1 MQTFE
6 YSDEEIYQ
14 DSVKQKIDKLHDLPL
29 KFKHKTLCM
38 RSVSGISSRKSQT
51 CFKFNK
57 RRQESSSESSCDDS
71 SEIQLSEFDISDE
84 NKNANILCQY
94 KNSFFNEKIKMFNEI
109 KSKKF
114 WLGNQISR
122 IKINKDEQSINLNK
136 SPSLNRQ
143 SSPISESNHN
153 TLTIIKKNKDIT
165 DYSIDQSFKQVNSPL
180 MFYLSNVQQTSI
192 NNNNNNNSSNFINN
206 RSCQQ
211 SQNNSQYTIDVP
223 GNESFVQQSS
233 IKLNEKELLNQIVE
247 SVFNR
252 NIQLLTK
259 IVLLLQKEYRTD
271 ILNMKDI
278 NGNTPLLLAIKLQQ
292 QQNQFT
298 TIRLLLSNG
307 SDPTIKDNDGWSPI
321 EEAVAQKD
329 LLTTSLLFDYLVS
342 KKLFDMQQER
352 NQIDQE
358 LLKINDFYLEMKWEF
373 KSSLIPFISKF
384 TPNDTFKIYKR
395 GSSLRLDSTF
405 AGTKNY
411 KNKRRDLTVFYNPLM
426 GQVQRKENSSNC
438 KFVTILNRAKKIYYY
453 PIQEIDPEEK
463 NQILMDLLNC
473 ESVSGDMKIIG
484 CELIKSKNFFGN
496 YVSQK
501 INNWICQKYEFR
513 ILTSQHFNKKY
524 QSNYFMSLDQYLN
537 QSIDQNPTS
546 ARFNIEQITSQIV
559 GDQLYVNSPSFKQEN
574 EQMKK
579 NKENNLKNGNDKK
592 QSESCL
598 LYINQ
603 EFPLN
608 FQQFLP
614 IIKMLANGNEFISS
628 LQTVLSNE
636 TVKQLLN
643 NKGFPVRIEIPIN
656 FTIDAVVTFQGYKQ
670 IDNED
675 IEIKKLFQIPE
686 DYQLVSRRDATKVMK
701 RGKKRLFL
709 ANLFL

>member
-1 MQTFE
+1 
-6 YSDEEIYQ
+6 
-14 DSVKQKIDKLHDLPL
+14 
-29 KFKHKTLCM
+29 
-38 RSVSGISSRKSQT
+38 
-51 CFKFNK
+51 
-57 RRQESSSESSCDDS
+57 
-71 SEIQLSEFDISDE
+71 
-84 NKNANILCQY
+84 
-94 KNSFFNEKIKMFNEI
+94 MFNEI

-122 IKINKDEQSINLNK
+122 ITINKDDYSVNLNK

-143 SSPISESNHN
+143 TSPISESNHN
-153 TLTIIKKNKDIT
+153 TLTIIKKTKEVT
-165 DYSIDQSFKQVNSPL
+165 DHSIDQSFKQVNSPL
-180 MFYLSNVQQTSI
+180 MFYLTNINQTSI
-192 NNNNNNNSSNFINN
+192 NNNNNSSNIINN

-223 GNESFVQQSS
+223 GNESFAQQSS
-233 IKLNEKELLNQIVE
+233 IKLNEKDLLNQIVE
-247 SVFNR
+247 AVFSK

-271 ILNMKDI
+271 ILNLKDI
-278 NGNTPLLLAIKLQQ
+278 HGNTPLLLAIKLQQ
-292 QQNQFT
+292 QQNQFS

-307 SDPTIKDNDGWSPI
+307 SDPTIKDTDGWSPI
-321 EEAVAQKD
+321 EETVAQKD

-405 AGTKNY
+405 AGKKNY
-411 KNKRRDLTVFYNPLM
+411 KNKRRDLTVLYNPLM
-426 GQVQRKENSSNC
+426 GSVQRKENSSNC
-438 KFVTILNRAKKIYYY
+438 KFVTILNRSKKIYYY

-473 ESVSGDMKIIG
+473 ESVSGDMKIIQ

-496 YVSQK
+496 YVNQK

-513 ILTSQHFNKKY
+513 ILTSQHFNKKH
-524 QSNYFMSLDQYLN
+524 QSNYFMSQDQYFN
-537 QSIDQNPTS
+537 QSLDQNPTS
-546 ARFNIEQITSQIV
+546 ARFNLEQITSQIV
-559 GDQLYVNSPSFKQEN
+559 GDQLLVNSPSFKQDNQNQQVKQNMQNSIKN
-574 EQMKK
+574 E
-579 NKENNLKNGNDKK
+579 EDKK
-592 QSESCL
+592 QQESCL

-603 EFPLN
+603 EFPIN

-628 LQTVLSNE
+628 LQTVLQNE
-636 TVKQLLN
+636 SVKQLLN
-643 NKGFPVRIEIPIN
+643 DKGFPVRIEIPIN
-656 FTIDAVVTFQGYKQ
+656 FTIDAVVTFQAYKQ
-670 IDNED
+670 IDIED
-675 IEIKKLFQIPE
+675 PEIKKLFQIPE
-686 DYQLVSRRDATKVMK
+686 DYLLVSRRDATKVMK

>member
-6 YSDEEIYQ
+6 YSDEEAYQ
-14 DSVKQKIDKLHDLPL
+14 DSIKEKLDKLHDLPL
-29 KFKHKTLCM
+29 KFKHKTVCL
-38 RSVSGISSRKSQT
+38 RSISGTSSRKSQT
-51 CFKFNK
+51 CFKINK
-57 RRQESSSESSCDDS
+57 RREESSSESSCDDS

-84 NKNANILCQY
+84 NKKSNILCQY

-114 WLGNQISR
+114 WQGKQISR
-122 IKINKDEQSINLNK
+122 IQINKDDQSIKLNK
-136 SPSLNRQ
+136 SPSIQRQ

-153 TLTIIKKNKDIT
+153 TLSFIKRTKEVGDH
-165 DYSIDQSFKQVNSPL
+165 SFDQSFKQVNSPL
-180 MFYLSNVQQTSI
+180 MFLLTNVHQTSI
-192 NNNNNNNSSNFINN
+192 NNNSSSNFVNN

-211 SQNNSQYTIDVP
+211 SLNNSQFTIDVP
-223 GNESFVQQSS
+223 CNDSFAQQPS
-233 IKLNEKELLNQIVE
+233 IKLNEKDLLNQIIE
-247 SVFNR
+247 AVFNR

-278 NGNTPLLLAIKLQQ
+278 NGNTPLLLAVKLQQ
-292 QQNQFT
+292 QQNQFS

-307 SDPTIKDNDGWSPI
+307 SDPSIKDTDGWSPI
-321 EEAVAQKD
+321 EETVAQND

-342 KKLFDMQQER
+342 KKLFDMQSER

-373 KSSLIPFISKF
+373 KSSFIPFISKF
-384 TPNDTFKIYKR
+384 TPNDTYKIYKR

-411 KNKRRDLTVFYNPLM
+411 KTKRRDLTVIYNPLM
-426 GQVQRKENSSNC
+426 GSVQKKENSSNC

-463 NQILMDLLNC
+463 NQILKDLVNC
-473 ESVSGDMKIIG
+473 ESVSGDMKVIG

-501 INNWICQKYEFR
+501 IHNWICQKYEFR
-513 ILTSQHFNKKY
+513 IQTSQHFNKKHQQHY
-524 QSNYFMSLDQYLN
+524 YMSLDQYLN
-537 QSIDQNPTS
+537 QSMDQNPTS
-546 ARFNIEQITSQIV
+546 ARFNLEQITSQIV
-559 GDQLYVNSPSFKQEN
+559 GDQLFVNSPSFKQEN
-574 EQMKK
+574 EQIKK
-579 NKENNLKNGNDKK
+579 KIQGNIKNENQKK
-592 QSESCL
+592 SSESCQ
-598 LYINQ
+598 LYISQ
-603 EFPLN
+603 AFPLN

-614 IIKMLANGNEFISS
+614 IIKMLSNGNEFMQS
-628 LQTVLSNE
+628 LKTVLSNE
-636 TVKQLLN
+636 SVKQLLN
-643 NKGFPVRIEIPIN
+643 DKGFPIRIEIPIN
-656 FTIDAVVTFQGYKQ
+656 FTIDAVVTFQAYKQ
-670 IDNED
+670 LDMEDNQ
-675 IEIKKLFQIPE
+675 IKSLFQIPE
-686 DYQLVSRRDATKVMK
+686 EYQLVSRRDATKVMR
-701 RGKKRLFL
+701 RGKKRLLL

>member
-6 YSDEEIYQ
+6 YSDEEAYQ
-14 DSVKQKIDKLHDLPL
+14 DSIKEKLDKLHDLPL
-29 KFKHKTLCM
+29 KFKHKTVCL
-38 RSVSGISSRKSQT
+38 RSISGIKSRKSQT
-51 CFKFNK
+51 CFKLSK
-57 RRQESSSESSCDDS
+57 RIQESSSESSCDDS

-84 NKNANILCQY
+84 NKKANILCQY
-94 KNSFFNEKIKMFNEI
+94 KNSYFNEKIKMFNEI

-114 WLGNQISR
+114 WQGNQISR
-122 IKINKDEQSINLNK
+122 IQINKDDQSVKLNK
-136 SPSLNRQ
+136 SPSIQRQ

-153 TLTIIKKNKDIT
+153 TLSFIKKTKDIA
-165 DYSIDQSFKQVNSPL
+165 DYSFDQSFKQVNSPL
-180 MFYLSNVQQTSI
+180 MFYLTNVHQTSI
-192 NNNNNNNSSNFINN
+192 NNNNSSNVINN

-211 SQNNSQYTIDVP
+211 SLNNSQFTIDVP
-223 GNESFVQQSS
+223 CNESFAHQSS
-233 IKLNEKELLNQIVE
+233 IKLNEKDILNQIIE
-247 SVFNR
+247 AVFNR

-271 ILNMKDI
+271 LLNMKDL

-292 QQNQFT
+292 QQNQFS

-307 SDPTIKDNDGWSPI
+307 SDPTIKDTNGWSPI
-321 EEAVAQKD
+321 EETVAQND

-373 KSSLIPFISKF
+373 KSSFIPFISKF

-411 KNKRRDLTVFYNPLM
+411 KTKRRDLTVIYNPLM
-426 GQVQRKENSSNC
+426 GSVQRKENSSNC
-438 KFVTILNRAKKIYYY
+438 KFVTILNRNKKIYYY

-473 ESVSGDMKIIG
+473 DSVSGDMKVIG
-484 CELIKSKNFFGN
+484 CELIKSKNLFGN
-496 YVSQK
+496 YISQK
-501 INNWICQKYEFR
+501 INNWICQKYEFK
-513 ILTSQHFNKKY
+513 IQTSQHFNKKH
-524 QSNYFMSLDQYLN
+524 QQNYFMNLDQYLN

-546 ARFNIEQITSQIV
+546 ARFNLEQITSQIV
-559 GDQLYVNSPSFKQEN
+559 GDQLFINSTSINQDN
-574 EQMKK
+574 VQKK
-579 NKENNLKNGNDKK
+579 NNNQNNTKNENDKK
-592 QSESCL
+592 SSESCSV
-598 LYINQ
+598 YISQ
-603 EFPLN
+603 SFPLN

-614 IIKMLANGNEFISS
+614 IIKMLSNGNEFISS
-628 LQTVLSNE
+628 LQTVLSDE

-643 NKGFPVRIEIPIN
+643 EKGFPVRIEIPIN
-656 FTIDAVVTFQGYKQ
+656 FTIDAVVTFQAYKQ

-675 IEIKKLFQIPE
+675 IQIKKLFQIPE
-686 DYQLVSRRDATKVMK
+686 EYQLVSRKDATKVMK